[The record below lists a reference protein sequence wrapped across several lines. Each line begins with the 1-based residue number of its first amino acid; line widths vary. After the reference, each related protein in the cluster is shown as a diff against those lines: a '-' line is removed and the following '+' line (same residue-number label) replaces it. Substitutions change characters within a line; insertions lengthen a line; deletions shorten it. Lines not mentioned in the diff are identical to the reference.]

1 MRAEKKTPLLLFTHS
16 LLLLFL
22 SILKGLVIDS
32 ACFTLTHITNFPM
45 FYHDKVCSKFLLLVF
60 CFFVFSFFVFFLFF
74 VFFWGGGFFKIRELC
89 FPLSFAFNQSDG
101 VYNLIVIKS
110 LDLPL

>member
-16 LLLLFL
+16 FLLLFL

-32 ACFTLTHITNFPM
+32 ACFTLTHIPNFPM

-60 CFFVFSFFVFFLFF
+60 FFF
-74 VFFWGGGFFKIRELC
+74 GGGGGMGGFIRIRELF
-89 FPLSFAFNQSDG
+89 FPLSFAFNQSHG

-110 LDLPL
+110 LDLAL

>member
-16 LLLLFL
+16 FLLLFL

-32 ACFTLTHITNFPM
+32 ACFTLTHIPNFPM

-60 CFFVFSFFVFFLFF
+60 FFL
-74 VFFWGGGFFKIRELC
+74 GGGGMGGFIRIRELC
-89 FPLSFAFNQSDG
+89 FPLSFAFNQSHG

-110 LDLPL
+110 LDLAL

>member
-1 MRAEKKTPLLLFTHS
+1 MRAEKKTPLLMFTHS
-16 LLLLFL
+16 FLLLFL

-32 ACFTLTHITNFPM
+32 ACFTLTHIPNFPM

-60 CFFVFSFFVFFLFF
+60 FFF
-74 VFFWGGGFFKIRELC
+74 FFWGGGMGGFMRIRELC
-89 FPLSFAFNQSDG
+89 FPLSFAFNQSHG

-110 LDLPL
+110 LDLAL

>member
-16 LLLLFL
+16 FLLLFL

-32 ACFTLTHITNFPM
+32 ACFTLTHIPNFPM

-60 CFFVFSFFVFFLFF
+60 FFFFFF
-74 VFFWGGGFFKIRELC
+74 GGGGGGGGLHKNSRALFSTFICVQSVTRSLQ
-89 FPLSFAFNQSDG
+89 FNSNQIPRSCSVD
-101 VYNLIVIKS
+101 
-110 LDLPL
+110 DLK

>member
-16 LLLLFL
+16 FLLLFL

-32 ACFTLTHITNFPM
+32 ACFTLTHIPNFPM
-45 FYHDKVCSKFLLLVF
+45 FYYDKVCSKFLLLVF
-60 CFFVFSFFVFFLFF
+60 FFFFF
-74 VFFWGGGFFKIRELC
+74 GGGGVGGFKIIRELC
-89 FPLSFAFNQSDG
+89 FPLSFAFNQSHG

-110 LDLPL
+110 LDLAL